1 MLIDLEPVIFSALR
15 NDSELISLLGRD
27 KEGKV
32 KVYPLAAPD
41 ISNPKITFFELTNLD
56 NRYAGDQAVSSSI
69 HFQIDV
75 WHNSNTSKISS
86 AANRVMESL
95 GFVRSGTNSLYEENV
110 KVYHKIL
117 RYKKTQLGVD

>member
-1 MLIDLEPVIFSALR
+1 MLIDLEPVILSALR
-15 NDSELISLLGRD
+15 NDPELISLLGRD

-41 ISNPKITFFELTNLD
+41 ISNPKITFFEITNFP
-56 NRYAGDQAVSSSI
+56 NKFAGDKELSSAI

-95 GFVRSGTNSLYEENV
+95 GFVRSGTNSLYESGT
-110 KVYHKIL
+110 KIYHKVL
-117 RYKKTQLGVD
+117 RYKKTQIGS